1 MIFKTEI
8 TDYIGTVFKVLGDHV
23 VNTDRIIKPRA
34 VNGSASQFWY
44 TDRGYD
50 RRAQPMPVYCDATLT
65 EVKSEMDAVLDS
77 NSMELKTF
85 INNDITQSTLSKY
98 IDYRYFIHAHS
109 HRLNNNYSWIT
120 FIEGFRLTK
129 TLVDNSLD
137 ELVSVANGVSEGTI
151 RWHDNVSYFRL
162 QVRSGGLFLDQTITD
177 FGFGSGSAEDTD
189 WANIW
194 EKALS

>member
-23 VNTDRIIKPRA
+23 VNTDRIIKPRS

-109 HRLNNNYSWIT
+109 HRLNNNYSWVT
-120 FIEGFRLTK
+120 FIEGFKLTK
-129 TLVDNSLD
+129 ALVDNSLD
-137 ELVSVANGVSEGTI
+137 ELVNVANGGEI
-151 RWHDNVSYFRL
+151 EWDDNVSYFRL
-162 QVRSGGLFLDQTITD
+162 QVRGGRLFLDQTKTD
-177 FGFGSGSAEDTD
+177 QGFNGSEPGD
-189 WANIW
+189 WDDIW

>member
-1 MIFKTEI
+1 MIFKTEV
-8 TDYIGTVFKVLGDHV
+8 TDFIGTVFKVLGDHV

-50 RRAQPMPVYCDATLT
+50 RRAQPMPVYCDVTLT

-85 INNDITQSTLSKY
+85 INNDITLSTLSKY

-109 HRLNNNYSWIT
+109 HRMNNNYSWVT
-120 FIEGFRLTK
+120 FIDGFRLTK
-129 TLVDNSLD
+129 VLVDNSLD
-137 ELVSVANGVSEGTI
+137 ELVNVANGGEI
-151 RWHDNVSYFRL
+151 EWDDNVSYFRL
-162 QVRSGGLFLDQTITD
+162 QVRGGRLFLDQTKTD
-177 FGFGSGSAEDTD
+177 QGFNGSEPGD
-189 WANIW
+189 WDDIW